1 MPSEEGLLNGH
12 AEKAP
17 DAERPELQTHK
28 NPVELSASVKHTQI
42 HERESVTS
50 ELP

>member
-1 MPSEEGLLNGH
+1 MPSEEGLLNGR
-12 AEKAP
+12 AEKVS
-17 DAERPELQTHK
+17 DAERG
-28 NPVELSASVKHTQI
+28 LSASVEHTQI